1 LQTRSHKISCKLRLT
16 FRYIYDVF
24 QPLNQMVNYKKK
36 EVFIMGEDEIAAF
49 ESATDYPGGCASDP
63 DPEEICSLD
72 E

>member
-1 LQTRSHKISCKLRLT
+1 
-16 FRYIYDVF
+16 
-24 QPLNQMVNYKKK
+24 MVNYKKK